1 MGYATNRKLS
11 KWLTYLFF
19 SILAII
25 CIIPVYMMLVN
36 ATRTTSEINRGISLL
51 PATNLFN
58 NWVGLTA
65 RGINFIRG
73 ALNSTFISFS
83 TTFLTVY
90 FSLLTAYAIKVYN
103 FKFKK
108 QFFVFIVTMTMV
120 PGQLYIIGFFQYVSA
135 VGLLNSYI
143 PLIIPSIAAAGT
155 VFFAKQYFD
164 ASLVP
169 EIIQSAR
176 IDGASEFQIFNKIAL
191 PIAAPGA
198 FTMGIFAFVGTW
210 NAFLAPFMLLSDQN
224 RFTLPLMM
232 AQINSDP
239 FITDFGVIYLGM
251 AITLLPVIVV
261 YALFSKYII
270 SGISLGS
277 TKG

>member
-1 MGYATNRKLS
+1 MGHVTSRKVN
-11 KWLTYLFF
+11 KAIIYLFF
-19 SILAII
+19 IILAIV

-36 ATRTTSEINRGISLL
+36 ATRTTPEINRGISLL
-51 PATNLFN
+51 PSTNLFN
-58 NWVGLTA
+58 NWRELTA
-65 RGINFIRG
+65 RGLNFARG
-73 ALNSTFISFS
+73 TFNSAFIAFS

-108 QFFVFIVTMTMV
+108 QFFVFIVAMMMI
-120 PGQLYIIGFFQYVSA
+120 PGQLYIIGFFQYVSTL
-135 VGLLNSYI
+135 GLLNSYV

-164 ASLVP
+164 ASLMP

-176 IDGASEFQIFNKIAL
+176 IDGATEFQIFNKIAL

-210 NAFLAPFMLLSDQN
+210 NSFLTPFMLLSDQN
-224 RFTLPLMM
+224 LFTLPLLM
-232 AQINSDP
+232 AQLDSDP
-239 FITDFGVIYLGM
+239 FMTDFGVIYLGM
-251 AITLLPVIVV
+251 AVTLIPVIIV

>member
-1 MGYATNRKLS
+1 M
-11 KWLTYLFF
+11 LF
-19 SILAII
+19 I
-25 CIIPVYMMLVN
+25 N
-36 ATRTTSEINRGISLL
+36 ATRANADINRGISLFPSTYIL
-51 PATNLFN
+51 R
-58 NWVGLTA
+58 NWEGLTA
-65 RGINFIRG
+65 RGLNFIRG
-73 ALNSTFISFS
+73 GINSTFIAFS

-90 FSLLTAYAIKVYN
+90 FSLLTAYAIKIYN

-108 QFFVFIVTMTMV
+108 QFFVFIVAMMMI
-120 PGQLYIIGFFQYVSA
+120 PGQLYIIGFFQYVSTL
-135 VGLLNSYI
+135 GLLNSYI
-143 PLIIPSIAAAGT
+143 PLIIPSVAAAGT

-164 ASLVP
+164 ASLMP

-210 NAFLAPFMLLSDQN
+210 NSFLTPFMLLSDQS

-232 AQINSDP
+232 AQVNSDP

-251 AITLLPVIVV
+251 AITLIPVIAV